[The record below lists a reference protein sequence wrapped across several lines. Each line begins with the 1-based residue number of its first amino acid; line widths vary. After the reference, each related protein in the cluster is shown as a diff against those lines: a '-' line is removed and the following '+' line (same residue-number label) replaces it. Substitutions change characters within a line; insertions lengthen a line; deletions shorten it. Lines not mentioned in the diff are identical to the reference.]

1 MNKGEAIKILNSK
14 AMNTVGILNRL
25 DPNCSEA
32 KALWREIEAL
42 NMAMEALKEY
52 EKEES

>member
-14 AMNTVGILNRL
+14 AMNTVGILNCL